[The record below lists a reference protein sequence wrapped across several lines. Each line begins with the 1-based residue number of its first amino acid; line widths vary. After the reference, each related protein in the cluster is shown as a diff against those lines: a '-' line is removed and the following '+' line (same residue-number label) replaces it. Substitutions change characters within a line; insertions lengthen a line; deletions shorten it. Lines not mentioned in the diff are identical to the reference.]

1 MLLLIFVRKGC
12 CICDSLKNK
21 LKKVNLDNVYSDLK
35 IQEIDI
41 DRFDLYKDLYK
52 KYDHEVPVIALKN
65 LSSNQITEFPR
76 VSPRVKEL
84 QLESWLRKNIKQLIN

>member
-12 CICDSLKNK
+12 CICNALKNN
-21 LKKVNLDNVYSDLK
+21 LKKINLDNVHPDLK

-41 DRFDLYKDLYK
+41 DRFDLYKDQFK

-65 LSSNQITEFPR
+65 LSSNQLNEFPR
-76 VSPRVKEL
+76 LSPRVKEK
-84 QLESWLRKNIKQLIN
+84 QLEIWLRKNIQLCIS

>member
-1 MLLLIFVRKGC
+1 MRKGC

-41 DRFDLYKDLYK
+41 DRFDLYK

-65 LSSNQITEFPR
+65 LSSNQINEFPR
-76 VSPRVKEL
+76 VSPRIKEL
-84 QLESWLRKNIKQLIN
+84 QLESWLRKHIKQLIK

>member
-12 CICDSLKNK
+12 CICDALKYNLRK
-21 LKKVNLDNVYSDLK
+21 LNLDNVHPDLK

-41 DRFDLYKDLYK
+41 DRFDLYKDQYK

-65 LSSNQITEFPR
+65 ISSNQVNEFPR
-76 VSPRVKEL
+76 VSPRIKEI
-84 QLESWLRKNIKQLIN
+84 QLENWLRKNIKLLIS